1 MLSLFED
8 IDLFEHDIDLVLLA
22 EGSRKRLMR
31 DVLER
36 CYPSSLIL
44 KPTAE
49 VAHATAA
56 HPSSAAGQPKRP
68 SPCPAPTPHPGLAF
82 VCDPPAQQTASTATK
97 HVPPSQENQA
107 TAAPAQGSVQCASAP
122 GQDSS
127 QRGTVEQHSNLFST
141 CLKNSRWHDTFSWSS
156 VTLQRVCEASDV
168 LMAHWKSALE
178 GSCQKPCSL
187 DVHAFS

>member
-1 MLSLFED
+1 M
-8 IDLFEHDIDLVLLA
+8 LLA